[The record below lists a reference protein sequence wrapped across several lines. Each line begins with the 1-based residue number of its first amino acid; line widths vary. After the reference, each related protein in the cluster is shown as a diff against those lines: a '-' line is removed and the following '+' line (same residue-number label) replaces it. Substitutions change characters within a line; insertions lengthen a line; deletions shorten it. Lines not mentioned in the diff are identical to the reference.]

1 MERNRRPEQTK
12 ITKKNVFFVISA
24 ARYLTQFGL
33 VWAVFCCEKCDSE
46 HPTPQ
51 QQSEENTQ
59 ISAYTRTNSQ
69 HRRCFQGKH
78 VERNRNK
85 KARKKITFFAIPRVK
100 YRTQFGLFLEENS
113 DSEHLKTQQRD
124 RKIGQT
130 IGSPMRISAVQ
141 LVLLTKG
148 MEARIRK
155 KQEERSRLWEPL
167 GSLGE
172 PLGKPLGRLGGGFGE
187 TQRAFF

>member
-1 MERNRRPEQTK
+1 MRREIGGMSKEKHEERHTFLETHDKGKR
-12 ITKKNVFFVISA
+12 
-24 ARYLTQFGL
+24 LTQFGL
-33 VWAVFCCEKCDSE
+33 FFGEKYDSE
-46 HPTPQ
+46 HP
-51 QQSEENTQ
+51 
-59 ISAYTRTNSQ
+59 
-69 HRRCFQGKH
+69 
-78 VERNRNK
+78 
-85 KARKKITFFAIPRVK
+85 
-100 YRTQFGLFLEENS
+100 
-113 DSEHLKTQQRD
+113 KTQQRD

-141 LVLLTKG
+141 LVLFTKG

-172 PLGKPLGRLGGGFGE
+172 PLGNPLGRLGEGFGE

>member
-1 MERNRRPEQTK
+1 MDRHWRPDANIACAQEDVCNTD
-12 ITKKNVFFVISA
+12 
-24 ARYLTQFGL
+24 
-33 VWAVFCCEKCDSE
+33 DSE
-46 HPTPQ
+46 HP
-51 QQSEENTQ
+51 
-59 ISAYTRTNSQ
+59 
-69 HRRCFQGKH
+69 
-78 VERNRNK
+78 
-85 KARKKITFFAIPRVK
+85 
-100 YRTQFGLFLEENS
+100 
-113 DSEHLKTQQRD
+113 KTQQRD

-141 LVLLTKG
+141 LVLFTKG

-172 PLGKPLGRLGGGFGE
+172 PLGNPLGRLGEGFGE

>member
-1 MERNRRPEQTK
+1 MFLGQKCGEKSQ
-12 ITKKNVFFVISA
+12 KKREKTAFFAIPRV
-24 ARYLTQFGL
+24 RYRTQCGL
-33 VWAVFCCEKCDSE
+33 NIEEKCDSE
-46 HPTPQ
+46 HP
-51 QQSEENTQ
+51 
-59 ISAYTRTNSQ
+59 
-69 HRRCFQGKH
+69 
-78 VERNRNK
+78 
-85 KARKKITFFAIPRVK
+85 
-100 YRTQFGLFLEENS
+100 
-113 DSEHLKTQQRD
+113 KTQQRD

-141 LVLLTKG
+141 LVLFTKG

-172 PLGKPLGRLGGGFGE
+172 PLGNPVGRLGEGFGE

>member
-1 MERNRRPEQTK
+1 MERNR
-12 ITKKNVFFVISA
+12 KKK
-24 ARYLTQFGL
+24 Q
-33 VWAVFCCEKCDSE
+33 EK
-46 HPTPQ
+46 T
-51 QQSEENTQ
+51 
-59 ISAYTRTNSQ
+59 
-69 HRRCFQGKH
+69 
-78 VERNRNK
+78 
-85 KARKKITFFAIPRVK
+85 TFFAIPRIRF
-100 YRTQFGLFLEENS
+100 RTQFGLIFEEKS
-113 DSEHLKTQQRD
+113 DPEHPKTQQRD

-141 LVLLTKG
+141 LVLFTKG

-172 PLGKPLGRLGGGFGE
+172 PLGNPLGRLGEGFGE

>member
-1 MERNRRPEQTK
+1 MERT
-12 ITKKNVFFVISA
+12 
-24 ARYLTQFGL
+24 
-33 VWAVFCCEKCDSE
+33 
-46 HPTPQ
+46 
-51 QQSEENTQ
+51 
-59 ISAYTRTNSQ
+59 
-69 HRRCFQGKH
+69 
-78 VERNRNK
+78 
-85 KARKKITFFAIPRVK
+85 RKKKEEKTAFFAIPRVRH
-100 YRTQFGLFLEENS
+100 RTQFGQIFKEKS
-113 DSEHLKTQQRD
+113 DSEHPKTQQRD

-141 LVLLTKG
+141 LVLFTKG

-172 PLGKPLGRLGGGFGE
+172 PLGNPLGRLGEGFGE

>member
-1 MERNRRPEQTK
+1 MWRE
-12 ITKKNVFFVISA
+12 IAKKN
-24 ARYLTQFGL
+24 
-33 VWAVFCCEKCDSE
+33 K
-46 HPTPQ
+46 
-51 QQSEENTQ
+51 
-59 ISAYTRTNSQ
+59 
-69 HRRCFQGKH
+69 
-78 VERNRNK
+78 NK
-85 KARKKITFFAIPRVK
+85 KTFFTISRVK
-100 YRTQFGLFLEENS
+100 YRTQFGLIFEEKS
-113 DSEHLKTQQRD
+113 DSEHPKTQQRD

-141 LVLLTKG
+141 LVLFTKG

-172 PLGKPLGRLGGGFGE
+172 PLGNPLGRLGGGFGE

>member
-1 MERNRRPEQTK
+1 MERNRRPEQN
-12 ITKKNVFFVISA
+12 KKQENIVFFVISRI
-24 ARYLTQFGL
+24 RYRTQIGL
-33 VWAVFCCEKCDSE
+33 FFDEKFDSE
-46 HPTPQ
+46 HP
-51 QQSEENTQ
+51 
-59 ISAYTRTNSQ
+59 
-69 HRRCFQGKH
+69 
-78 VERNRNK
+78 
-85 KARKKITFFAIPRVK
+85 
-100 YRTQFGLFLEENS
+100 
-113 DSEHLKTQQRD
+113 KTQQRD

-141 LVLLTKG
+141 LVLFTKG

-172 PLGKPLGRLGGGFGE
+172 PLGNPLGRLGEGFGE